1 MPTAKRQRQ
10 KEGRRARLE
19 AARKHE
25 QRRRLVRRSV
35 IVLVVAV
42 AVTLS
47 VFKLTSGGGTPGTT
61 TTTVPGT
68 TAADVAAQKAAN
80 TLAVTAGCSKLPPPL
95 GAAANKLT
103 WKKPPK
109 FTLDRHRRYYMTVG
123 TTQGSFEVLLNVK
136 HAPVNVN
143 SLVFLARHHYF
154 NCNPFPRVIPGFMDQ
169 TGDPTG
175 TTSGSPGYVVP
186 TNEFPKAGTAAA
198 KYPVGTVAMAHAG
211 NTCATSKPSQCAPG
225 NGGQFFIVA
234 GAQAATLPPEY
245 TVVGTVVRGL
255 GVVERINKTGR
266 IDNPQTG
273 QSQLPYVINRI
284 LSVTVYP

>member
-19 AARKHE
+19 AARKHDK
-25 QRRRLVRRSV
+25 RRRLIRRSV
-35 IVLVVAV
+35 IVLVIAV

-47 VFKLTSGGGTPGTT
+47 VFKLTSGGGGTSGTT

-68 TAADVAAQKAAN
+68 TAADVAEQKAVNAM
-80 TLAVTAGCSKLPPPL
+80 AVTAGCSTLPPPL

-109 FTLDRHRRYYMTVG
+109 FTLDRHRKYYMTFS
-123 TTQGSFEVLLNVK
+123 TTQGSFEVLLDVK
-136 HAPVNVN
+136 RAPVNVN
-143 SLVFLARHHYF
+143 SFVFLARHHYF
-154 NCNPFPRVIPGFMDQ
+154 NCNPFPRVVPGFMDQ

-186 TNEFPKAGTAAA
+186 KNEFPNAGTSGA

-211 NTCATSKPSQCAPG
+211 NTCATSKPSQCTPG
-225 NGGQFFIVA
+225 NGAQFFIVA

-245 TVVGTVVRGL
+245 TVVGTVVRGWA
-255 GVVERINKTGR
+255 
-266 IDNPQTG
+266 
-273 QSQLPYVINRI
+273 
-284 LSVTVYP
+284 